1 MRKSKN
7 TTRHLAREQAFQIL
21 YGLSFSPAK
30 TRDDLVKAFLESLHA
45 AKDVQ
50 DPAAEPSGF
59 AWELV
64 EGVWTY
70 NDSLDETIARYS
82 RNWKVD
88 RIGRIEI
95 TLLRLAVFELLF
107 RNDVPPKVVMNEAL
121 DLSAQFGDGTA
132 NKFINGI
139 LDSVA
144 KALENGEVTAQTRE
158 AH

>member
-21 YGLSFSPAK
+21 YGLSFSPVG
-30 TRDDLVKAFLESLHA
+30 TRDELVKAFLGSPQA
-45 AKDVQ
+45 AKDAPV
-50 DPAAEPSGF
+50 PAAEPSGF
-59 AWELV
+59 SWELV
-64 EGVWTY
+64 EGVWTFR
-70 NDSLDETIARYS
+70 DSLDETIARYS

-88 RIGRIEI
+88 RIGRIEL

-121 DLSAQFGDGTA
+121 DLSTQFGDGTA

-158 AH
+158 KH

>member
-21 YGLSFSPAK
+21 YGLSFSPVG
-30 TRDDLVKAFLESLHA
+30 TRDELVKAFLGSPQA
-45 AKDVQ
+45 AKDAPV
-50 DPAAEPSGF
+50 PAAEPSGF
-59 AWELV
+59 SWELV
-64 EGVWTY
+64 EGVWTFR
-70 NDSLDETIARYS
+70 DSLDETIARYS

-88 RIGRIEI
+88 RIG
-95 TLLRLAVFELLF
+95 

>member
-45 AKDVQ
+45 AKDAQ
-50 DPAAEPSGF
+50 DPTDDPSGF
-59 AWELV
+59 SWELV

-70 NDSLDETIARYS
+70 HDSLDETIARYS

-88 RIGRIEI
+88 RIGRIEL

-158 AH
+158 EH